1 MIDEAEMF
9 QAACP
14 LKQCRLT
21 NCL

>member
-9 QAACP
+9 KAACP